1 MASDCLARITLWF
14 DACLEQLLEEDVD
27 DGAGEEGGGRLR
39 DGVVAQ
45 AALDQAL
52 GEGGRPAQLG
62 QVLLVDGVLEEEGH
76 GRRQQPE
83 LELHTKVRPS
93 SSVSDIVLQGTLG
106 GHPLIKLA
114 KF

>member
-1 MASDCLARITLWF
+1 MAADRLARIALWL

-52 GEGGRPAQLG
+52 GEGDRPAQLG

-83 LELHTKVRPS
+83 LQLHAQVM
-93 SSVSDIVLQGTLG
+93 IV
-106 GHPLIKLA
+106 
-114 KF
+114 